1 MGQHRHS
8 IMPLQ
13 LSFNYFVDGSAPLVL
28 VTVYKQARE
37 IHLEQKEL
45 RLSNRRAP
53 IAINTKGRASA
64 AALQIILMKGIVRG
78 PASIEP
84 PESKRK
90 LS

>member
-1 MGQHRHS
+1 
-8 IMPLQ
+8 MPLQ
-13 LSFNYFVDGSAPLVL
+13 LSFNYFVDGPAPLVL

-53 IAINTKGRASA
+53 IAIDMKKRASA
-64 AALQIILMKGIVRG
+64 AALPIILMKKIVRG
-78 PASIEP
+78 PTSIEP
-84 PESKRK
+84 AESKSK